1 MQHVHKIS
9 NFLVIEPIYEE
20 QKALIAIVRI
30 LRYFEICIV
39 EKIIF

>member
-9 NFLVIEPIYEE
+9 NFLVIEPIYEG
-20 QKALIAIVRI
+20 QQALIAIMLI
-30 LRYFEICIV
+30 LRYFEKCIV

>member
-20 QKALIAIVRI
+20 QKALIAIMLI